1 MIYQYT
7 TFGMTNIWKNEHAKG
22 WPGSRGTGTLMHCWW
37 ESKIAK
43 SFWKIVGHFLK
54 MLPYD
59 PADSILG
66 IYPRENKA
74 CVHSRMFA

>member
-1 MIYQYT
+1 MNMPSVGQEVEELELSCT
-7 TFGMTNIWKNEHAKG
+7 AGEK
-22 WPGSRGTGTLMHCWW
+22 
-37 ESKIAK
+37 SKIAK

-59 PADSILG
+59 PAISILG

-74 CVHSRMFA
+74 CVHSRIFA